1 LEGRAAVASAS
12 TENTATTERGPPG
25 SARGRQCVLEGRAA
39 VASASTGNTAT
50 TEHGPPGGGH
60 GHDRAWPSTWRTR
73 PRPSVALQVARKDA
87 SKKRACSAIRDCL
100 TTENAVPCPIG
111 TKVRL
116 AWQLVQATSS
126 LEIGRCRPIGVSV
139 SIHRP
144 MPPHELLFISHNEAA
159 RCLPW
164 ALATSRASEL
174 QCLPGTVTPEQR
186 TMA

>member
-1 LEGRAAVASAS
+1 MALQVRRVAGNVFWRDALRSRPLAPRTRPRRS
-12 TENTATTERGPPG
+12 MALQAEDTATTERGPPG
-25 SARGRQCVLEGRAA
+25 SARGRQCVLEGRA
-39 VASASTGNTAT
+39 
-50 TEHGPPGGGH
+50 
-60 GHDRAWPSTWRTR
+60 PSRPIAQGTR
-73 PRPSVALQVARKDA
+73 PRRSAALQVARKDA